1 MIQMLFAGWCY
12 DCAGNKEADDA
23 SFHFVQCFT
32 SCACCTCLIHCLII
46 FVHLVHFVHCCP
58 VLSCAVHIIA
68 ERETWKQT
76 DSDWFRLILIGS
88 CNWLGMLRCGR
99 FVRFVRFGLQRKARR
114 LDSSRGVAARF
125 IPLRSFAPAGT
136 ESWRRTGC
144 RNDTAVKLSPWLC
157 AVAPLEPAAVFSVK
171 CECWLYLF
179 PKTDLRVGPVLFDP
193 AISMPNPH
201 IIANLK
207 LANCPTFSSAAR
219 ELEHDFQCY
228 CVLVLPTCSSS
239 SSCSCCCYYSKLC
252 EFGENNLLWTYQ

>member
-1 MIQMLFAGWCY
+1 MTARATKRPTMRRFILY
-12 DCAGNKEADDA
+12 N
-23 SFHFVQCFT
+23 V
-32 SCACCTCLIHCLII
+32 L
-46 FVHLVHFVHCCP
+46 HLVHVVHVWFTVWSYLYIWYILYIAVLCCP
-58 VLSCAVHIIA
+58 VLSTSLLSGKHGNRLIQTDSDWFRLI
-68 ERETWKQT
+68 QT

-88 CNWLGMLRCGR
+88 CNWLGMLRCG
-99 FVRFVRFGLQRKARR
+99 RFVRFGLQRKARR

-125 IPLRSFAPAGT
+125 IPLRSFAPG
-136 ESWRRTGC
+136 RRTGC
-144 RNDTAVKLSPWLC
+144 RNDTATVKLSPWLC

-239 SSCSCCCYYSKLC
+239 SSSCSCCCYYSKLC